1 MNALFGHVTRCLI
14 AGFVAL
20 LPIGG
25 FIFSVAYAE
34 YLIAESW
41 LARQNFYFP
50 GLALVLVTVT
60 LYLVGLF
67 VSTFLGRWIWA
78 KTDAALDRIPTLG
91 QIYQTLKQVLGYGKG
106 KDAVF
111 QDVVLVPSREPNAV
125 EIGLV
130 TNRRTR
136 DDGKTELTV
145 FVPSAPN
152 PAAGRLAFVEESTV
166 EPVDTPVSEAL
177 KSLVS
182 LGKTDLRATAD
193 E

>member
-111 QDVVLVPSREPNAV
+111 QDVVLVPSREPNVV

-136 DDGKTELTV
+136 DDGKTELGRQGGQHGELHRV
-145 FVPSAPN
+145 NSAQKAAAARPQTPN
-152 PAAGRLAFVEESTV
+152 L
-166 EPVDTPVSEAL
+166 
-177 KSLVS
+177 
-182 LGKTDLRATAD
+182 
-193 E
+193 

>member
-111 QDVVLVPSREPNAV
+111 QDGVLVPSREPNAV